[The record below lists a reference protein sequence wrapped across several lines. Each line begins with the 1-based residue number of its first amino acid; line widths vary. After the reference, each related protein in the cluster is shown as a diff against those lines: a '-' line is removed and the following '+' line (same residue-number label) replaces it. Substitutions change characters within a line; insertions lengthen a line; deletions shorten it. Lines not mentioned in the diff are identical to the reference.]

1 MPKIDF
7 DSDSAP
13 FSGAVLPT
21 IEDVAALGDR
31 LEKEVVDP
39 IPRIDPAR
47 ATTVQRM
54 VLPFTFALVAVVA
67 VALHLTVPSAS
78 PADSADS
85 VEASESVV
93 VQPENIPLE
102 GARDVRV
109 IALSPTT
116 RDMELALR
124 ATRTARVTVVYSK
137 DSPPSPAS
145 LAALTAARVTLYPA
159 PPSMIPSEGALLDGL
174 RWFPLRPQSQQQSP
188 PPPAP
193 PSAASAKP

>member
-124 ATRTARVTVVYSK
+124 ATRTARVTVVYSN

-159 PPSMIPSEGALLDGL
+159 PASMIPSEGALLDGL